1 MWKNNFINT
10 TTKGAA
16 MSIIK
21 LTDSVY
27 YLPFDPE
34 FDRPSLGY
42 IIGANYGLVVD
53 SGNSPAH
60 YMEFCKQLQSAGFK
74 EPDFCAIT
82 HWHWDHTFG
91 MTAINKPIIAHTLT
105 NQKLNEMKLW
115 QWSEAALDER
125 VRDNIEIEFCALHMR
140 KEYSDLSEIKV
151 KLADICFDG
160 SYTVELGNKEVQL
173 IHVEASHCDDAV
185 VVYIPDEKIVFL
197 GDIYSEDYYNNME
210 VYPQKNKALLDFLC
224 GLDFELG
231 LHSHV
236 IPQTKAEILEIL
248 QTMQMACEGL

>member
-1 MWKNNFINT
+1 MP
-10 TTKGAA
+10 
-16 MSIIK
+16 IIK
-21 LTDSVY
+21 LSESVY
-27 YLPFDPE
+27 YLPFEAE

-42 IIGANYGLVVD
+42 IVGEDYSLVVD

-60 YMEFCKQLQSAGFK
+60 YKEFCKALKSAGLR

-91 MTAINKPIIAHTLT
+91 MAAIDKTIIANTLT
-105 NQKLNEMKLW
+105 DQKLREMKQW
-115 QWSEAALDER
+115 QWSEEALAER
-125 VRDNIEIEFCALHMR
+125 VRSNVEIEFCALHMR
-140 KEYSDLSEIKV
+140 KEYDDISEIEV
-151 KLADICFDG
+151 KTADICFDKH
-160 SYTVELGNKEVQL
+160 YTLELGNKEVQL

-210 VYPQKNKALLDFLC
+210 IYPKKNKKLLDFLSD
-224 GLDFELG
+224 LNFEIG

-236 IPQTKAEILEIL
+236 IPQTKAEILNIL
-248 QTMQMACEGL
+248 EEMQRRCEKC